1 MNVVKILLIL
11 GLGYFALTQKNE
23 KTKNMLLVVT
33 GLLAFCMF
41 SLEGFTDITFT
52 SDGDSVVTGGTVTG
66 DNGGT
71 YTFTPNFA
79 IVSASPTWTCATG
92 KTPGPL
98 SQTDLAGARIAGD
111 LSDGPLTAANID
123 SVFPCVDDAT
133 TGSSCPSTAPDPHKC
148 GTGKKYKSTIT
159 AANTYTGPVG
169 SADYKVKCCETD
181 TTDTTGGTCT
191 ADKCNTWDWFGM
203 ADHGEKCEDGL
214 GWDTYC
220 EE

>member
-1 MNVVKILLIL
+1 
-11 GLGYFALTQKNE
+11 
-23 KTKNMLLVVT
+23 
-33 GLLAFCMF
+33 MF

-52 SDGDSVVTGGTVTG
+52 SAGGSVVTGGTVTG

-71 YTFTPNFA
+71 YTFPANFDVA
-79 IVSASPTWTCATG
+79 SASPTWICGAG

-98 SQTDLAGARIAGD
+98 SPTDLAAARIAGD
-111 LSDGPLTAANID
+111 LSSGPLTADNID
-123 SVFPCVDDAT
+123 SVFPCVDDDNTA
-133 TGSSCPSTAPDPHKC
+133 CPSTAPDPHQC

-169 SADYKVKCCETD
+169 GADYKVKCCETD
-181 TTDTTGGTCT
+181 TTDTTDGPCT

-203 ADHGEKCEDGL
+203 ADHGEKCEDGFA
-214 GWDTYC
+214 WDTYC